1 MTCTPLKKN
10 NSEDSGRILKHAGTI
25 TFFTFAS
32 RILGAARDLVIANY
46 FGAGWVTDAFV
57 QAFTIPNVLRR
68 LTAEGSMTL
77 SFLPLYTEIREK
89 NDPHVAKKFAAKTL
103 GMVLGVTT
111 ILTGMGMIFSPQL
124 VFLFAA
130 GFASSPEKFE
140 LTVLLTRIM
149 FPYLIFVSLV
159 AWSMGILNAEG
170 HFSAPA
176 AAPLFLNL
184 SMIGGVILIA
194 PMLKEPITAIG
205 IGVLIGGIIQVLIQ
219 LPSLRKVGQSIKP
232 SNFLDDNNIKRLLRL
247 LGPSLIG
254 VAVYQINIIVLR
266 NLASFMPSGQ
276 VTHYYNA
283 SRLSELTLGVFAF
296 AIATAGFPELSKHTA
311 DANWQKI
318 RNTLRFTMATTL
330 MLVIPASIGLVIAAG
345 PIVSMLY
352 FHGEYAWRDV
362 QNTAQTLQAF
372 AFSIPAVALVRL
384 QTSVYFSLKDSATPV
399 KISLVSILVT
409 GVLGWW
415 LSQSM
420 EIFGLALGLAGG
432 TWFQLLL
439 LFLFL
444 QRYPELRKNYLPI
457 RSTLIFLIASGGM
470 SIITWLLG
478 KQGLWEQGPFLLQ
491 NWLVFIALLICSALI
506 YLTLLMLLREEHAVR
521 ISMQLKSAIKKRASK
536 K

>member
-1 MTCTPLKKN
+1 MTFIPLKN
-10 NSEDSGRILKHAGTI
+10 TPEESGRILKHAGTI
-25 TFFTFAS
+25 SFFTLLS
-32 RILGAARDLVIANY
+32 RILGAARDLVIAHL

-77 SFLPLYTEIREK
+77 AFLPIYTEIREK
-89 NDPHVAKKFAAKTL
+89 NDPHAAKKFAAKTL

-111 ILTGMGMIFSPQL
+111 ILTGIGMIFSPEL

-149 FPYLIFVSLV
+149 FPYLIFISLV

-170 HFSAPA
+170 RFAAPA
-176 AAPLFLNL
+176 AAPIFLNVGI
-184 SMIGGVILIA
+184 IGSAFVIS
-194 PMLKEPITAIG
+194 PMLKDPIIGIG
-205 IGVLIGGIIQVLIQ
+205 IGVLLGGIIQILIQ
-219 LPSLRKVGQSIKP
+219 VPSLIKVGQSIKP
-232 SNFLDDNNIKRLLRL
+232 RNFFNDHNIQRLLRL

-296 AIATAGFPELSKHTA
+296 AITTAGFPELSKHTA
-311 DANWQKI
+311 EANWQKI
-318 RNTLRFTMATTL
+318 RSTMRFTMTTTL
-330 MLVIPASIGLVIAAG
+330 LVVIPASIWLAFAAE

-362 QNTAQTLQAF
+362 QNTSLTLQAF
-372 AFSIPAVALVRL
+372 ALSIPAVALVRL
-384 QTSVYFSLKDSATPV
+384 QTSVFFSLKDSSTPV
-399 KISLVSILVT
+399 KISLVSIFVT

-415 LSQSM
+415 WGQSM
-420 EIFGLALGLAGG
+420 EIFGLALGLVAG
-432 TWFQLLL
+432 TWFQFLLLL
-439 LFLFL
+439 LFLS
-444 QRYPELRKNYLPI
+444 RYPELRKSFLPL
-457 RSTLIFLIASGGM
+457 RSTFLYLIASGGM
-470 SIITWLLG
+470 SIFTWLFG

-491 NWLVFIALLICSALI
+491 NWIVFVVLVLSSALI
-506 YLTLLMLLREEHAVR
+506 YLIFLLLFREEHLVR
-521 ISMQLKSAIKKRASK
+521 ISIQLKLRIKNRKSK